1 MKLLSIN
8 RVIAT
13 NKIAR
18 RNVANRKLIDFETQ
32 INPKYKKV
40 LTEKLDVL
48 GKIARKNNREIG
60 FQNGEGLFKDSTM
73 INIYDRE
80 LVEVDPMML
89 RYYNPVLVESHFLPE
104 NCSSNELV
112 QYINYITKNA
122 KRRDV
127 NTANTALSKQTNTNI
142 EDIRFPFPG

>member
-48 GKIARKNNREIG
+48 GKISRKNNREIG

-73 INIYDRE
+73 INIYDRK

-112 QYINYITKNA
+112 QYINQITKNA
-122 KRRDV
+122 KRSDV
-127 NTANTALSKQTNTNI
+127 NKANTALSKQTNTNI
-142 EDIRFPFPG
+142 EYIRFPFPG

>member
-1 MKLLSIN
+1 MKILSIN

-32 INPKYKKV
+32 IYPKYKKV

-60 FQNGEGLFKDSTM
+60 FQNGEGLFKDSTI

-89 RYYNPVLVESHFLPE
+89 RYYKPVLVESHFLPE
-104 NCSSNELV
+104 NCSSKELV
-112 QYINYITKNA
+112 RYINHITKNA

-127 NTANTALSKQTNTNI
+127 NTANTTLSKQTNTNI

>member
-18 RNVANRKLIDFETQ
+18 RNVANRKLVDFETQ

-112 QYINYITKNA
+112 QYINQITKNA
-122 KRRDV
+122 KRSDV
-127 NTANTALSKQTNTNI
+127 NTANTALLKQTNTNI
-142 EDIRFPFPG
+142 KNLHFPFPG

>member
-89 RYYNPVLVESHFLPE
+89 RYYNSVLVESHFLPE

>member
-60 FQNGEGLFKDSTM
+60 FQNGEGLFKDSTI
-73 INIYDRE
+73 INIYDRK

-112 QYINYITKNA
+112 QYINQITKNA
-122 KRRDV
+122 KRSDV
-127 NTANTALSKQTNTNI
+127 NTANTALLKQTNTNI
-142 EDIRFPFPG
+142 EDLHFLFPG

>member
-8 RVIAT
+8 RVIAI

-112 QYINYITKNA
+112 QYINQITKNA
-122 KRRDV
+122 KRSDV

-142 EDIRFPFPG
+142 KDLHFPFPG

>member
-13 NKIAR
+13 NKIVR

-112 QYINYITKNA
+112 RYINHITKNA

-127 NTANTALSKQTNTNI
+127 NTANTTLSKQTNTNI

>member
-1 MKLLSIN
+1 MKILSIN
-8 RVIAT
+8 RVIAK

-18 RNVANRKLIDFETQ
+18 RNFANRKLIDFETQ

-40 LTEKLDVL
+40 LTEKLDEL

-60 FQNGEGLFKDSTM
+60 FQNGEGLFKDSTI
-73 INIYDRE
+73 INIYDRQ

-112 QYINYITKNA
+112 RYINHITKNA

-127 NTANTALSKQTNTNI
+127 NTANKTLSKQTNTNI
-142 EDIRFPFPG
+142 KDKRFPFPG

>member
-112 QYINYITKNA
+112 QYINHITKNA

-127 NTANTALSKQTNTNI
+127 NTANTTLSKQTNTNI

>member
-112 QYINYITKNA
+112 QYINQITKNA
-122 KRRDV
+122 KRSDV

-142 EDIRFPFPG
+142 EDLHFHFPG